1 MRQSSAQKPLSQIPF
16 NNLEFFFELKT
27 NPIFRNQKQD
37 CTSSRIGKLL
47 GHFRLHS
54 IINLNFIFKEMST
67 FAEHLPLK
75 LSPST
80 VYFEQSFCKGAETI
94 IG

>member
-1 MRQSSAQKPLSQIPF
+1 
-16 NNLEFFFELKT
+16 
-27 NPIFRNQKQD
+27 
-37 CTSSRIGKLL
+37 
-47 GHFRLHS
+47 
-54 IINLNFIFKEMST
+54 MST

-94 IG
+94 IGSKTVEATCQVFHLVHSKVITQML